1 MSQYRLT
8 RRKALRFGAGALAVT
23 GLAPSLTI
31 STAFADNGL
40 IMGTIP
46 RSGEQIPAVGLG
58 TWQTFMPDSDDE
70 IPALREVLRLFH
82 QLGGTVV
89 DSSPMYTGAEE
100 LTGDLAQALGV
111 LEDLWLATKVW
122 TDGEQ
127 AGIDQMRQSM
137 RELRTDHVELMQV
150 HNLRDAAIHLDTLEA
165 MKAAGQIRYIG
176 ITTSNARQYDE
187 VERLL
192 DDNRIDFLQVNYALS
207 QQESA
212 ERVLPK
218 ARDRGVATMINRP
231 FGGGELFPRFGNQ
244 PLPDWASEIDCTA
257 WSQIFLKFVL
267 SHPAVT
273 CAIPATSNPDH
284 LRENMAAGRGVLPDA
299 GMRRR
304 IAALMD

>member
-1 MSQYRLT
+1 MPQYRLT
-8 RRKALRFGAGALAVT
+8 RRKALRLGAGALAAT

-31 STAFADNGL
+31 SAAFADNGI

-70 IPALREVLRLFH
+70 IPVLREVLRLFH
-82 QLGGTVV
+82 QLGGAVV

-100 LTGDLAQALGV
+100 LTGNLAHELGIG
-111 LEDLWLATKVW
+111 DDFWLATKVW

-127 AGIDQMRQSM
+127 SGIDQMQQSM
-137 RELRTDHVELMQV
+137 RELRSDHIELMQV
-150 HNLRDAAIHLDTLEA
+150 HNLRDVAVHLNTLER
-165 MKAAGQIRYIG
+165 MKAEGQIRYIG

-192 DDNRIDFLQVNYALS
+192 DDDRIDFLQVNYALS

-244 PLPDWASEIDCTA
+244 PLPEWASEIGCMA

-284 LRENMAAGRGVLPDA
+284 LRENMAAGRGVLPDE

>member
-1 MSQYRLT
+1 MAHHKLT
-8 RRKALRFGAGALAVT
+8 RRKALGLGAGALAVA

-31 STAFADNGL
+31 RSAFADNGM

-70 IPALREVLRLFH
+70 IPGLRDVLRLFH
-82 QLGGTVV
+82 ELGGRVV

-100 LTGDLAQALGV
+100 LTGDMAHELGIV
-111 LEDLWLATKVW
+111 DDFWFATKVW

-127 AGIDQMRQSM
+127 AGIDEMQQSM
-137 RELRTDHVELMQV
+137 QELRSDHIELMQV
-150 HNLRDAAIHLDTLEA
+150 HNLRDVAIHLETLEA
-165 MKAAGQIRYIG
+165 MKAEGQIRYIG

-192 DDNRIDFLQVNYALS
+192 DDDRIDFLQVNYALS

-218 ARDRGVATMINRP
+218 ARERGVASMINRP
-231 FGGGELFPRFGNQ
+231 FGGGDLFPRFANQ

-284 LRENMAAGRGVLPDA
+284 LRENMAAGRGVLPDED
-299 GMRRR
+299 MRQR
-304 IAALMD
+304 IAALME